1 MLTKATTDIL
11 GASEQKLDGNAAES
25 VVMLL
30 AMPLRSLSLSVLEME
45 HYTTLL
51 GFLNYTTRKK
61 AAAQMVE
68 IVAENMQP
76 LPSMEALTNLCNF
89 ISPMLK
95 DEEDTPN
102 DEGEDQDSFRA
113 EQEAVCKLVHLIKSD
128 DTDLEFEMLNKMRN
142 FFGQG
147 GPKRMIFTLQPTVV
161 AALAL
166 VPRIREREAGVA
178 QGLEGYTQPVVTLK
192 KIFQFVHKTTTA
204 MVSCAPEQS
213 LNIWL
218 LCGTVANNADRD
230 CGAPGTFEP
239 IAFEFLTQAMICF
252 EESVDKFQAEAIFS
266 LVGTMAQMGNLEAEN
281 YDNIATKIVQHS
293 ARILKKPQQCRAV
306 MVCCHLFWNDGRRE
320 GRRVLECLQKCLKI
334 ADGASQTP
342 GITDAVLLFC
352 ESLDQYI
359 YFCEAGC
366 DEVGP
371 HYIESLIA
379 LCQEHIGYTIDDEH
393 TKLAAN
399 QAKKQLKNSLG
410 FLRTLKASNQRF
422 SALNI
427 PDDQD

>member
-1 MLTKATTDIL
+1 VHMVDIVTEAL
-11 GASEQKLDGNAAES
+11 
-25 VVMLL
+25 
-30 AMPLRSLSLSVLEME
+30 
-45 HYTTLL
+45 
-51 GFLNYTTRKK
+51 
-61 AAAQMVE
+61 
-68 IVAENMQP
+68 QP
-76 LPSMEALTNLCNF
+76 LCSIEALSQLCNF

-95 DEEDTPN
+95 DEEDTPA
-102 DEGEDQDSFRA
+102 DEAQDLESFKA
-113 EQEAVCKLVHLIKSD
+113 EQESVSKLVHLIKHD
-128 DTDLEFEMLNKMRN
+128 DTDVEFEMLNKMRN

-147 GPKRMIFTLQPTVV
+147 GPKRMAFTLQPTVV
-161 AALAL
+161 NALAL

-192 KIFQFVHKTTTA
+192 KVFQFVHKTSTA
-204 MVSCAPEQS
+204 MVTCAPEAS
-213 LNIWL
+213 LNAWL
-218 LCGTVANNADRD
+218 LCATVANNADRD

-239 IAFEFLTQAMICF
+239 ISFEFLTQAMICF
-252 EESVDKFQAEAIFS
+252 EESVDKFQAEAIYN
-266 LVGTMAQMGNLEAEN
+266 LVGTMAQCTCLESEN

-306 MVCCHLFWNDGRRE
+306 MVCCHLFWNDGKRE

-342 GITDAVLLFC
+342 GVTDAVLLFC

-366 DEVGP
+366 EEVGP

-399 QAKKQLKNSLG
+399 QAKKQLQASLSY
-410 FLRTLKASNQRF
+410 LRTLKATNERF
-422 SALNI
+422 GALNI
-427 PDDQD
+427 PVLE